1 LRLLLA
7 LQTVSGPFGPYF
19 IKNRSK
25 YPLRSIE
32 MAYNNYKT
40 VRKAVRTPKND
51 KNGLLMSE
59 KKLRE

>member
-1 LRLLLA
+1 
-7 LQTVSGPFGPYF
+7 
-19 IKNRSK
+19 
-25 YPLRSIE
+25 